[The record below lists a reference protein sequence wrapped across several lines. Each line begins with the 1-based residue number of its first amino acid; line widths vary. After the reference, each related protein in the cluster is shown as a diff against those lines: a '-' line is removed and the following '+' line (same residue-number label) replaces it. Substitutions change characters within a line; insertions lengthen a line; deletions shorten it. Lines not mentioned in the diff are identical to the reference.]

1 MKKEKKGVEQE
12 NIMSKKQIIVLI
24 VVGLILFAATFLG
37 VYLLRTNDD
46 GKIEKKKIKPKNAI
60 VLKDYTVAYGT
71 YIGEEKEYNPDTKKI
86 ESQKVKIE
94 VTKDT
99 INNQKY
105 TVKNNSIYIDGFE
118 LYEVKKNNEFTLLAG
133 AGTDYKLEK

>member
-1 MKKEKKGVEQE
+1 
-12 NIMSKKQIIVLI
+12 MSKKQVIVLI
-24 VVGLILFAATFLG
+24 VVGLILFAATFFG

-46 GKIEKKKIKPKNAI
+46 GKPVKKDTKPKNAI
-60 VLKDYTVAYGT
+60 ILKNYYVSYGT
-71 YIGEEKEYNPDTKKI
+71 YIGEEKEYNPDTKKKKRK
-86 ESQKVKIE
+86 KVKIE

-105 TVKNNSIYIDGFE
+105 TVKDNSIYIDGFL
-118 LYEVKKNNEFTLLAG
+118 LYEVKTNNEFTLLAG